1 MSIDVCE
8 KNRVFHL
15 KTPETSYI
23 MAVAKGKYLCHVYW
37 GDRLKRNPDMDNALL
52 LRNLGF
58 SANTELEDRSYS
70 LDYVCQEYPTG
81 CNTDFRIPAVSM
93 EFCDGSRVLELTY
106 DSYELIKGK
115 PKLKG
120 LPATYVEED
129 SEADTLNIILKDKV
143 KNIKVI
149 LQYTVYN
156 EIDAITRNVK
166 VVNEG
171 NESVRLDRIM
181 SVNVDFEDSDY
192 DMIELSGAWGRER
205 HIERTPLRNGIQ
217 SLESRRGAS
226 SHQLNPFFALAGK
239 NADENQGKVYGFN
252 FVYSGNFTAGVEVD
266 QIFKARAFMGINDY
280 DFSWLLEA
288 GEEFQAPEAVMVYS
302 GKGLGE
308 MSRNYHKLYR
318 TRLVRG
324 KYRDEVRPIL
334 ANNWEATYFDFNEE
348 KIVGLAKEAAALG
361 IELLVLDDGWFG
373 KRNGDNCSLGDWYVN
388 KEKLPSGIKGLAE
401 KVNAEG
407 VKFGLWFEPEMV
419 SPDSD
424 LYRAHPDWC
433 IHVKGRTRT
442 ECRAQLTLDL
452 SREEVCD
459 YIINAISTVL
469 DEANIAYVKWDMNR
483 HMTNLGSAGLP
494 GERQKEMPHRYML
507 GLYRVMDTIVS
518 SHPDVLFESCSG
530 GGGRFDAGILY
541 YMPQTWT
548 SDDTDAIERLYI
560 QYGTSLVYPVS
571 AMGSHVSA
579 VPNHQSGRVTD
590 LKIRGDVA
598 MSGNFGYELDLMK
611 FTDEEKE
618 IVKKQVESYKELRTF
633 VPSADMYRLKSP
645 FEGNETAWQFISE
658 DKKDIF
664 AAYFRINS
672 KVNPPVTRLKLTA
685 LEPDA
690 DYELLGEGKV
700 YGGDE
705 LMNVGIVIDMWGDYQ
720 SRTFRFRKKD
730 FTGDII
736 R

>member
-1 MSIDVCE
+1 MSIHVNE
-8 KNRVFHL
+8 ENLVFHL
-15 KTPETSYI
+15 RTPKTSYI

-37 GDRLKRNPDMDNALL
+37 GDRLNKEPDLNNGLI
-52 LRNLGF
+52 LRNICF
-58 SANTELEDRSYS
+58 SANTENEDKSYS
-70 LDYVCQEYPTG
+70 LDYACQEYPTG
-81 CNTDFRIPAVSM
+81 CNTDFRIPAISM
-93 EFCDGSRVLELTY
+93 EFNDGSRVLELKY
-106 DSYELIKGK
+106 DGYELIKGK
-115 PKLKG
+115 QKLTG
-120 LPATYVEED
+120 LPATYVEEE
-129 SEADTLNIILKDKV
+129 SEADTINIILRDTV
-143 KNIKVI
+143 KSIKVI
-149 LQYTVYN
+149 LQYTAYN
-156 EIDAITRNVK
+156 SLDVITRNVK
-166 VVNEG
+166 VVNESG
-171 NESVRLDRIM
+171 EPVRIDRIM
-181 SVNVDFEDSDY
+181 SMNVDFEDSGY

-205 HIERTPLRNGIQ
+205 HIERTPLRSGIQ
-217 SLESRRGAS
+217 AIESRRGAS
-226 SHQLNPFFALAGK
+226 SHQLNPFFALVDK
-239 NADENQGKVYGFN
+239 NADESTGRVYGFN
-252 FVYSGNFTAGVEVD
+252 FVYSGNFTAGAEVD
-266 QIFKARAFMGINDY
+266 QLFKTRVFMGINDY

-288 GEEFQAPEAVMVYS
+288 GEEFQAPETVMVYS
-302 GKGLGE
+302 GAGLGE
-308 MSRNYHKLYR
+308 MSRTYHKLYR

-373 KRNGDNCSLGDWYVN
+373 RRNGDNCSLGDWYVN

-424 LYRAHPDWC
+424 LYREHPDWC
-433 IHVKGRTRT
+433 IHVNGRTRT
-442 ECRAQLTLDL
+442 ECRSQLTLDL
-452 SREEVCD
+452 SRKEVCD
-459 YIINAISTVL
+459 YIINAVSGVL
-469 DEANIAYVKWDMNR
+469 DEADIAYVKWDMNR
-483 HMTNLGSAGLP
+483 HMTNLGSDGLP
-494 GERQKEMPHRYML
+494 PERQKEMPHRYML
-507 GLYRVMDTIVS
+507 GLYRVMEAIVS

-541 YMPQTWT
+541 YMPQTLT

-571 AMGSHVSA
+571 AMGAHVSA

-611 FTDEEKE
+611 FSEEEKD
-618 IVKKQVESYKELRTF
+618 IVRKQVETYKELRSF

-645 FEGNETAWQFISE
+645 FEGNDTAWQFISE
-658 DKKDIF
+658 DKNNVF

-672 KVNPPVTRLKLTA
+672 KVNPGITRLRLTA

-690 DYELLGEGKV
+690 LYELEGEDKA

-705 LMNVGIVIDMWGDYQ
+705 LMNIGIIIDMWGDFQ
-720 SRTFRFRKKD
+720 CRTFRLKRVNK
-730 FTGDII
+730 
-736 R
+736 

>member
-1 MSIDVCE
+1 MSIQVNE
-8 KNRVFHL
+8 KNLVFHL
-15 KTPETSYI
+15 RTPKTSYI

-37 GDRLKRNPDMDNALL
+37 GDRLNSDPDLENGLI
-52 LRNLGF
+52 LRNIGF

-70 LDYVCQEYPTG
+70 LDCVCQEYPTG
-81 CNTDFRIPAVSM
+81 CNTDFRIPAISM
-93 EFCDGSRVLELTY
+93 EFNDGSRVLELQY
-106 DSYELIKGK
+106 DGYELVKGK
-115 PKLKG
+115 QKLTG
-120 LPATYVEED
+120 LPATYVEEA

-143 KNIKVI
+143 KSIKVI
-149 LQYTVYN
+149 LQYTAYSSLDV
-156 EIDAITRNVK
+156 ITRNVK
-166 VVNEG
+166 VINES
-171 NESVRLDRIM
+171 NESVRIDRIM
-181 SVNVDFEDSDY
+181 SLNVDFEDSEY

-205 HIERTPLRNGIQ
+205 HIERTPLRSGIQ
-217 SLESRRGAS
+217 SIESRRGAS

-239 NADENQGKVYGFN
+239 NADESVGKVYGFN
-252 FVYSGNFTAGVEVD
+252 FVYSGNFTAGAEVD
-266 QIFKARAFMGINDY
+266 QTFKARAFMGINDY

-302 GKGLGE
+302 GTGLGE
-308 MSRNYHKLYR
+308 MSRTYHKLYR

-388 KEKLPSGIKGLAE
+388 KEKIPSGIKGLAE

-424 LYRAHPDWC
+424 LYREHPDWC

-442 ECRAQLTLDL
+442 ECRSQLILDL

-459 YIINAISTVL
+459 YIINAVSGVL

-494 GERQKEMPHRYML
+494 PERQKEMPHRYML
-507 GLYRVMDTIVS
+507 GLYRVMETIVS
-518 SHPDVLFESCSG
+518 GHPDVLFESCSG

-571 AMGSHVSA
+571 AMGAHVSA

-611 FTDEEKE
+611 FTEEEKD
-618 IVKKQVESYKELRTF
+618 IVRKQVESYKELRSF
-633 VPSADMYRLKSP
+633 IPSADMYRLKSP
-645 FEGNETAWQFISE
+645 FEGNDTAWQFISE
-658 DKKDIF
+658 DKNDIF

-672 KVNPPVTRLKLTA
+672 KVNTGITRLKFTA
-685 LEPDA
+685 LEPEA
-690 DYELLGEGKV
+690 SYEMEGEDRV

-705 LMNVGIVIDMWGDYQ
+705 LMNIGIIIDMWGDFQ
-720 SRTFRFRKKD
+720 SRTFRLKKV
-730 FTGDII
+730 

>member
-1 MSIDVCE
+1 
-8 KNRVFHL
+8 
-15 KTPETSYI
+15 

-37 GDRLKRNPDMDNALL
+37 GDRLNKEPDLNNGLI
-52 LRNLGF
+52 LRNICF
-58 SANTELEDRSYS
+58 SANTENEDKSYS
-70 LDYVCQEYPTG
+70 LDYACQEYPTG
-81 CNTDFRIPAVSM
+81 CNTDFRIPAISM
-93 EFCDGSRVLELTY
+93 EFNDGSRVLELKY
-106 DSYELIKGK
+106 DGYELIKGK
-115 PKLKG
+115 QELTG
-120 LPATYVEED
+120 LPATYVEEE
-129 SEADTLNIILKDKV
+129 SEADTINIILRDTV
-143 KNIKVI
+143 KSIKVI
-149 LQYTVYN
+149 LQYTAYN
-156 EIDAITRNVK
+156 SLDVITRNVK
-166 VVNEG
+166 VVNESG
-171 NESVRLDRIM
+171 EPVRIDRIM
-181 SVNVDFEDSDY
+181 SMNVDFEDSGY

-205 HIERTPLRNGIQ
+205 HIERTPLRSGIQ
-217 SLESRRGAS
+217 AIESRRGAS
-226 SHQLNPFFALAGK
+226 SHQLNPFFALADK
-239 NADENQGKVYGFN
+239 NADESTGRVYGFN
-252 FVYSGNFTAGVEVD
+252 FVYSGNFTAGAEVD
-266 QIFKARAFMGINDY
+266 QLFKTRVFMGINDY

-288 GEEFQAPEAVMVYS
+288 GEEFQAPETVMVYS
-302 GKGLGE
+302 GAGLGE
-308 MSRNYHKLYR
+308 MSRTYHKLYR

-373 KRNGDNCSLGDWYVN
+373 RRNGDNCSLGDWYVN

-424 LYRAHPDWC
+424 LYREHPDWC
-433 IHVKGRTRT
+433 IHVNGRTRT
-442 ECRAQLTLDL
+442 ECRSQLTLDL
-452 SREEVCD
+452 SRKEVCD
-459 YIINAISTVL
+459 YIINAVSGVL
-469 DEANIAYVKWDMNR
+469 DEADIAYVKWDMNR
-483 HMTNLGSAGLP
+483 HMTNLGSDGLP
-494 GERQKEMPHRYML
+494 PERQKEMPHRYML
-507 GLYRVMDTIVS
+507 GLYRVMEAIVS

-571 AMGSHVSA
+571 AMGAHVSA

-611 FTDEEKE
+611 FSEEEKD
-618 IVKKQVESYKELRTF
+618 IVRKQVETYKELRSF

-645 FEGNETAWQFISE
+645 FEGNDTAWQFISE
-658 DKKDIF
+658 DKNNVF

-672 KVNPPVTRLKLTA
+672 KVNPGITRLRLTA

-690 DYELLGEGKV
+690 LYELEGEDKA

-705 LMNVGIVIDMWGDYQ
+705 LMNIGIIIDMWGDFQ
-720 SRTFRFRKKD
+720 SRTFRLKRVNK
-730 FTGDII
+730 
-736 R
+736 

>member
-1 MSIDVCE
+1 MSIQVNEE
-8 KNRVFHL
+8 KLVFHL
-15 KTPETSYI
+15 RTPKTSYI
-23 MAVAKGKYLCHVYW
+23 MAVAKGKYLCHIYW
-37 GDRLKRNPDMDNALL
+37 GDRLNKEPDLNNGLI
-52 LRNLGF
+52 LRNICF
-58 SANTELEDRSYS
+58 SANTENEDKSYS
-70 LDYVCQEYPTG
+70 LDYACQEYPTG
-81 CNTDFRIPAVSM
+81 CNTDFRIPAISM
-93 EFCDGSRVLELTY
+93 EFNDGSRVLELKY
-106 DSYELIKGK
+106 DGYELIKGK
-115 PKLKG
+115 QKLTG
-120 LPATYVEED
+120 LPATYVEEE
-129 SEADTLNIILKDKV
+129 SEADTINIILRDTV
-143 KNIKVI
+143 KSIKVI
-149 LQYTVYN
+149 LQYTAYN
-156 EIDAITRNVK
+156 SLDVITRNVK
-166 VVNEG
+166 VVNESG
-171 NESVRLDRIM
+171 EPVRIDRIM
-181 SVNVDFEDSDY
+181 SMNVDFEDSGY

-205 HIERTPLRNGIQ
+205 HIERTPLRSGIQ
-217 SLESRRGAS
+217 AIESRRGAS
-226 SHQLNPFFALAGK
+226 SHQLNPFFALADK
-239 NADENQGKVYGFN
+239 NADESTGRVYGFN
-252 FVYSGNFTAGVEVD
+252 FVYSGNFTAGAEVD
-266 QIFKARAFMGINDY
+266 QLFKTRVFMGINDY

-288 GEEFQAPEAVMVYS
+288 GEEFQAPETVMVYS
-302 GKGLGE
+302 GAGLGE
-308 MSRNYHKLYR
+308 MSRTYHKLYR

-373 KRNGDNCSLGDWYVN
+373 RRNGDNCSLGDWYVN

-424 LYRAHPDWC
+424 LYREHPDWC
-433 IHVKGRTRT
+433 IHVNGRTRT
-442 ECRAQLTLDL
+442 ECRSQLTLDL
-452 SREEVCD
+452 SRKEVCD
-459 YIINAISTVL
+459 YIINAVSGVL
-469 DEANIAYVKWDMNR
+469 DEADIAYVKWDMNR
-483 HMTNLGSAGLP
+483 HMTNLGSDGLP
-494 GERQKEMPHRYML
+494 PERQKEMPHRYML
-507 GLYRVMDTIVS
+507 GLYRVMEAIVS

-571 AMGSHVSA
+571 AMGAHVSA

-611 FTDEEKE
+611 FSEEEKD
-618 IVKKQVESYKELRTF
+618 IVRKQVETYKELRSF

-645 FEGNETAWQFISE
+645 FEGNDTAWQFISE
-658 DKKDIF
+658 DKNNVF

-672 KVNPPVTRLKLTA
+672 KVNPGITRLRLTA

-690 DYELLGEGKV
+690 LYELEGEDKA

-705 LMNVGIVIDMWGDYQ
+705 LMNIGIIIDMWGDFQ
-720 SRTFRFRKKD
+720 SRTFRLKRVNK
-730 FTGDII
+730 
-736 R
+736 

>member
-1 MSIDVCE
+1 MSIQVNEE
-8 KNRVFHL
+8 KLVFHL
-15 KTPETSYI
+15 RTPKTSYI

-37 GDRLKRNPDMDNALL
+37 GDRLKKEPDLNNGLI
-52 LRNLGF
+52 LRNICF
-58 SANTELEDRSYS
+58 SANTENEDKSYS
-70 LDYVCQEYPTG
+70 LDYACQEYPTG
-81 CNTDFRIPAVSM
+81 CNTDFRIPAISM
-93 EFCDGSRVLELTY
+93 EFNDGSRVLELKY
-106 DSYELIKGK
+106 DGYELIKGK
-115 PKLKG
+115 QKLMG
-120 LPATYVEED
+120 LPATYVEEE
-129 SEADTLNIILKDKV
+129 SEADTINIILRDTV
-143 KNIKVI
+143 KSIKVI
-149 LQYTVYN
+149 LQYTAYN
-156 EIDAITRNVK
+156 SLDVITRNVK
-166 VVNEG
+166 VVNESG
-171 NESVRLDRIM
+171 EPVRIDRIM
-181 SVNVDFEDSDY
+181 SMNVDFEDSGY

-205 HIERTPLRNGIQ
+205 HIERTPLRSGIQ
-217 SLESRRGAS
+217 AIESRRGAS
-226 SHQLNPFFALAGK
+226 SHQLNPFFALADK
-239 NADENQGKVYGFN
+239 NADESTGRVYGFN
-252 FVYSGNFTAGVEVD
+252 FVYSGNFTAGAEVD
-266 QIFKARAFMGINDY
+266 QLFKTRVFMGINDY

-288 GEEFQAPEAVMVYS
+288 GEEFQAPETVMVYS
-302 GKGLGE
+302 GAGLGE
-308 MSRNYHKLYR
+308 MSRTYHKLYR

-373 KRNGDNCSLGDWYVN
+373 RRNGDNCSLGDWYVN

-424 LYRAHPDWC
+424 LYREHPDWC
-433 IHVKGRTRT
+433 IHVNGRTRT
-442 ECRAQLTLDL
+442 ECRSQLTLDL
-452 SREEVCD
+452 SRKEVCD
-459 YIINAISTVL
+459 YIINAVSGVL
-469 DEANIAYVKWDMNR
+469 DEADIAYVKWDMNR
-483 HMTNLGSAGLP
+483 HMTNLGSDGLP
-494 GERQKEMPHRYML
+494 PERQKEMPHRYML
-507 GLYRVMDTIVS
+507 GLYRVMEAIVS

-571 AMGSHVSA
+571 AMGAHVSA

-611 FTDEEKE
+611 FSEEEKD
-618 IVKKQVESYKELRTF
+618 IVRKQVETYKELRSF

-645 FEGNETAWQFISE
+645 FEGNDTAWQFISE
-658 DKKDIF
+658 DKNNVF

-672 KVNPPVTRLKLTA
+672 KVNPGITRLRLTA

-690 DYELLGEGKV
+690 LYELEGEDKA

-705 LMNVGIVIDMWGDYQ
+705 LMNIGIIIDMWGDFQ
-720 SRTFRFRKKD
+720 SRTFRLKRVNK
-730 FTGDII
+730 
-736 R
+736 

>member
-1 MSIDVCE
+1 MSIQVNE
-8 KNRVFHL
+8 ENLVFHL
-15 KTPETSYI
+15 RTPKTSYI

-37 GDRLKRNPDMDNALL
+37 GDRLNKEPDLNNGLI
-52 LRNLGF
+52 LRNICF
-58 SANTELEDRSYS
+58 SANMENEDKSYS
-70 LDYVCQEYPTG
+70 LDYACQEYPTG
-81 CNTDFRIPAVSM
+81 CNTDFRIPAISM
-93 EFCDGSRVLELTY
+93 EFNDGSRVLELKY
-106 DSYELIKGK
+106 DGYELIKGK
-115 PKLKG
+115 QKLTG
-120 LPATYVEED
+120 LPATYVEEE
-129 SEADTLNIILKDKV
+129 SEADTINIILRDTV
-143 KNIKVI
+143 KSIKVI
-149 LQYTVYN
+149 LQYTAYN
-156 EIDAITRNVK
+156 SLDVITRNVK
-166 VVNEG
+166 VVNESG
-171 NESVRLDRIM
+171 EPVRIDRIM
-181 SVNVDFEDSDY
+181 SMNVDFEDSGY

-205 HIERTPLRNGIQ
+205 HIERTPLRSGIQ
-217 SLESRRGAS
+217 AIESRRGAS
-226 SHQLNPFFALAGK
+226 SHQLNPFFALADK
-239 NADENQGKVYGFN
+239 NADESTGRVYGFN
-252 FVYSGNFTAGVEVD
+252 FVYSGNFTAGAEVD
-266 QIFKARAFMGINDY
+266 QLFKTRVFMGINDY

-288 GEEFQAPEAVMVYS
+288 GEEFQAPETVMVYS
-302 GKGLGE
+302 GAGLGE
-308 MSRNYHKLYR
+308 MSRTYHKLYR

-373 KRNGDNCSLGDWYVN
+373 RRNGDNCSLGDWYVN

-424 LYRAHPDWC
+424 LYREHPDWC
-433 IHVKGRTRT
+433 IHVNGRTRT
-442 ECRAQLTLDL
+442 ECRSQLTLDL
-452 SREEVCD
+452 SRKEVCD
-459 YIINAISTVL
+459 YIINAVSGVL
-469 DEANIAYVKWDMNR
+469 DEADIAYVKWDMNR
-483 HMTNLGSAGLP
+483 HMTNLGSDGLP
-494 GERQKEMPHRYML
+494 PERQKEMPHRYML
-507 GLYRVMDTIVS
+507 GLYRVMEAIVS

-571 AMGSHVSA
+571 AMGAHVSA

-611 FTDEEKE
+611 FSEEEKD
-618 IVKKQVESYKELRTF
+618 IVRKQVETYKELRSF

-645 FEGNETAWQFISE
+645 FEGNDTAWQFISE
-658 DKKDIF
+658 DKNNVF

-672 KVNPPVTRLKLTA
+672 KVNPGITRLRLTA

-690 DYELLGEGKV
+690 LYELEGEDKA

-705 LMNVGIVIDMWGDYQ
+705 LMNIGIIIDMWGDFQ
-720 SRTFRFRKKD
+720 SRTFRLKRVNK
-730 FTGDII
+730 
-736 R
+736 

>member
-1 MSIDVCE
+1 MSIQVNE
-8 KNRVFHL
+8 ENLVFHL
-15 KTPETSYI
+15 RTPKTSYI

-37 GDRLKRNPDMDNALL
+37 GDRLNKEPDLNNGLI
-52 LRNLGF
+52 LRNICF
-58 SANTELEDRSYS
+58 SANTENEDKSYS
-70 LDYVCQEYPTG
+70 LDYACQEYPTG
-81 CNTDFRIPAVSM
+81 CNTDFRIPAISM
-93 EFCDGSRVLELTY
+93 EFNDGSRVLELKY
-106 DSYELIKGK
+106 EGYELIKGK
-115 PKLKG
+115 QKLTG
-120 LPATYVEED
+120 LPATYVEEE
-129 SEADTLNIILKDKV
+129 SEADTINIILRDTV
-143 KNIKVI
+143 KSIKVI
-149 LQYTVYN
+149 LQYTAYN
-156 EIDAITRNVK
+156 SLDVITRNVK
-166 VVNEG
+166 VVNESG
-171 NESVRLDRIM
+171 ESVRIDRIM
-181 SVNVDFEDSDY
+181 SMNVDFEDSGY

-205 HIERTPLRNGIQ
+205 HIERTPLRSGIQ
-217 SLESRRGAS
+217 AIESRRGAS
-226 SHQLNPFFALAGK
+226 SHQLNPFFALADK
-239 NADENQGKVYGFN
+239 NADESTGRVYGFN
-252 FVYSGNFTAGVEVD
+252 FVYSGNFTAGAEVD
-266 QIFKARAFMGINDY
+266 QLFKTRVFMGINDY

-288 GEEFQAPEAVMVYS
+288 GEEFQAPETVMVYS
-302 GKGLGE
+302 GAGLGE
-308 MSRNYHKLYR
+308 MSRTYHKLYR

-373 KRNGDNCSLGDWYVN
+373 RRNGDNCSLGDWYVN

-424 LYRAHPDWC
+424 LYREHPDWC
-433 IHVKGRTRT
+433 IHVNGRTRT
-442 ECRAQLTLDL
+442 ECRSQLTLDL
-452 SREEVCD
+452 SRKEVCD
-459 YIINAISTVL
+459 YIINAVSGVL
-469 DEANIAYVKWDMNR
+469 DEADIAYVKWDMNR
-483 HMTNLGSAGLP
+483 HMTNLGSDGLP
-494 GERQKEMPHRYML
+494 PERQKEMPHRYML
-507 GLYRVMDTIVS
+507 GLYRVMEAIVS

-571 AMGSHVSA
+571 AMGAHVSA

-611 FTDEEKE
+611 FSEEEKD
-618 IVKKQVESYKELRTF
+618 IVRKQVETYKELRSF

-645 FEGNETAWQFISE
+645 FEGNDTAWQFISE
-658 DKKDIF
+658 DKNNVF

-672 KVNPPVTRLKLTA
+672 KVNPGITRLRLTA

-690 DYELLGEGKV
+690 LYELEGEDKA

-705 LMNVGIVIDMWGDYQ
+705 LMNIGIIIDMWGDFQ
-720 SRTFRFRKKD
+720 SRTFRLKRVNK
-730 FTGDII
+730 
-736 R
+736 

>member
-1 MSIDVCE
+1 
-8 KNRVFHL
+8 
-15 KTPETSYI
+15 

-37 GDRLKRNPDMDNALL
+37 GDRLNKEPDLNNGLI
-52 LRNLGF
+52 LRNICF
-58 SANTELEDRSYS
+58 SANTENEDKSYS
-70 LDYVCQEYPTG
+70 LDYACQEYPTG
-81 CNTDFRIPAVSM
+81 CNTDFRIPAISM
-93 EFCDGSRVLELTY
+93 EFNDGSRVLELKY
-106 DSYELIKGK
+106 DGYELIKGK
-115 PKLKG
+115 QKLTG
-120 LPATYVEED
+120 LPATYVEEE
-129 SEADTLNIILKDKV
+129 SEADTINIILRDTV
-143 KNIKVI
+143 KSIKVI
-149 LQYTVYN
+149 LQYTAYN
-156 EIDAITRNVK
+156 SLDVITRNVK
-166 VVNEG
+166 VVNESG
-171 NESVRLDRIM
+171 EPVRIDRIM
-181 SVNVDFEDSDY
+181 SMNVDFEDSGY

-205 HIERTPLRNGIQ
+205 HIERTPLRSGIQ
-217 SLESRRGAS
+217 AIESRRGAS
-226 SHQLNPFFALAGK
+226 SHQLNPFFALVDK
-239 NADENQGKVYGFN
+239 NADESTGRVYGFN
-252 FVYSGNFTAGVEVD
+252 FVYSGNFTAGAEVD
-266 QIFKARAFMGINDY
+266 QLFKTRVFMGINDY

-288 GEEFQAPEAVMVYS
+288 GEEFQAPETVMVYS
-302 GKGLGE
+302 GAGLGE
-308 MSRNYHKLYR
+308 MSRTYHKLYR

-373 KRNGDNCSLGDWYVN
+373 RRNGDNCSLGDWYVN

-424 LYRAHPDWC
+424 LYREHPDWC
-433 IHVKGRTRT
+433 IHVNGRTRT
-442 ECRAQLTLDL
+442 ECRSQLTLDL
-452 SREEVCD
+452 SRKEVCD
-459 YIINAISTVL
+459 YIINAVSGVL
-469 DEANIAYVKWDMNR
+469 DEADIAYVKWDMNR
-483 HMTNLGSAGLP
+483 HMTNLGSDGLP
-494 GERQKEMPHRYML
+494 PERQKEMPHRYML
-507 GLYRVMDTIVS
+507 GLYRVMEAIVS

-571 AMGSHVSA
+571 AMGAHVSA

-611 FTDEEKE
+611 FSEEEKD
-618 IVKKQVESYKELRTF
+618 IVRKQVETYKELRSF

-645 FEGNETAWQFISE
+645 FEGNDTAWQFISE
-658 DKKDIF
+658 DKNNVF

-672 KVNPPVTRLKLTA
+672 KVNPGITRLRLTA

-690 DYELLGEGKV
+690 FYELEGEDKA

-705 LMNVGIVIDMWGDYQ
+705 LMNIGIIIDMWGDFQ
-720 SRTFRFRKKD
+720 CRTFRLKRVNK
-730 FTGDII
+730 
-736 R
+736 

>member
-1 MSIDVCE
+1 MSIHVNE
-8 KNRVFHL
+8 ENLVFHL
-15 KTPETSYI
+15 RTPKTSYI

-37 GDRLKRNPDMDNALL
+37 GDRLNKEPDLNNGLI
-52 LRNLGF
+52 LRNICF
-58 SANTELEDRSYS
+58 SANTENEDKSYS
-70 LDYVCQEYPTG
+70 LDYACQEYPTG
-81 CNTDFRIPAVSM
+81 CNTDFRIPAISM
-93 EFCDGSRVLELTY
+93 EFNDGSRVLELKY
-106 DSYELIKGK
+106 DGYELIKGK
-115 PKLKG
+115 QKLTG
-120 LPATYVEED
+120 LPATYVEEE
-129 SEADTLNIILKDKV
+129 SEADTINIILRDTV
-143 KNIKVI
+143 KSIKVI
-149 LQYTVYN
+149 LQYTAYN
-156 EIDAITRNVK
+156 SLDVITRNVK
-166 VVNEG
+166 VVNESG
-171 NESVRLDRIM
+171 EPVRIDRIM
-181 SVNVDFEDSDY
+181 SMNVDFEDSGY

-205 HIERTPLRNGIQ
+205 HIERTPLRSGIQ
-217 SLESRRGAS
+217 AIESRRGAS
-226 SHQLNPFFALAGK
+226 SHQLNPFFALADK
-239 NADENQGKVYGFN
+239 NADESTGRVYGFN
-252 FVYSGNFTAGVEVD
+252 FVYSGNFTAGAEVD
-266 QIFKARAFMGINDY
+266 QLFKTRVFMGINDY

-288 GEEFQAPEAVMVYS
+288 GEEFQAPETVMVYS
-302 GKGLGE
+302 GAGLGE
-308 MSRNYHKLYR
+308 MSRTYHKLYR

-373 KRNGDNCSLGDWYVN
+373 RRNGDNCSLGDWYVN

-424 LYRAHPDWC
+424 LYREHPDWC
-433 IHVKGRTRT
+433 IHVNGRTRT
-442 ECRAQLTLDL
+442 ECRSQLTLDL
-452 SREEVCD
+452 SRKEVCD
-459 YIINAISTVL
+459 YIINAVSGVL
-469 DEANIAYVKWDMNR
+469 DEADIAYVKWDMNR
-483 HMTNLGSAGLP
+483 HMTNLGSDGLP
-494 GERQKEMPHRYML
+494 PERQKEMPHRYML
-507 GLYRVMDTIVS
+507 GLYRVMEAIVS

-571 AMGSHVSA
+571 AMGAHVSA

-611 FTDEEKE
+611 FSEEEKD
-618 IVKKQVESYKELRTF
+618 IVRKQVETYKELRSF

-645 FEGNETAWQFISE
+645 FEGNDTAWQFISE
-658 DKKDIF
+658 DKNNVF

-672 KVNPPVTRLKLTA
+672 KVNPGITRLRLTA

-690 DYELLGEGKV
+690 LYELEGEDKA

-705 LMNVGIVIDMWGDYQ
+705 LMNIGIIIDMWGDFQ
-720 SRTFRFRKKD
+720 SRTFRLKRVNK
-730 FTGDII
+730 
-736 R
+736 

>member
-1 MSIDVCE
+1 MSIQVNE
-8 KNRVFHL
+8 ENLVFHL
-15 KTPETSYI
+15 RTSKTSYI

-37 GDRLKRNPDMDNALL
+37 GDRLNKEPDLNNGLI
-52 LRNLGF
+52 LRNICF
-58 SANTELEDRSYS
+58 SANTENEDKSYS
-70 LDYVCQEYPTG
+70 LDYACQEYPTG
-81 CNTDFRIPAVSM
+81 CNTDFRIPAISM
-93 EFCDGSRVLELTY
+93 EFNDGSRVLELKY
-106 DSYELIKGK
+106 DGYELIKGK
-115 PKLKG
+115 QKLTG
-120 LPATYVEED
+120 LPATYVEEE
-129 SEADTLNIILKDKV
+129 SEADTINIILRDTV
-143 KNIKVI
+143 KSIKVI
-149 LQYTVYN
+149 LQYTAYN
-156 EIDAITRNVK
+156 SLDVITRNVK
-166 VVNEG
+166 VVNESG
-171 NESVRLDRIM
+171 EPVRIDRIM
-181 SVNVDFEDSDY
+181 SMNVDFEDSGY

-205 HIERTPLRNGIQ
+205 HIERTPLRSGIQ
-217 SLESRRGAS
+217 AIESRRGAS
-226 SHQLNPFFALAGK
+226 SHQLNPFFALVDK
-239 NADENQGKVYGFN
+239 NADESTGRVYGFN
-252 FVYSGNFTAGVEVD
+252 FVYSGNFTAGAEVD
-266 QIFKARAFMGINDY
+266 QLFKTRVFMGINDY

-288 GEEFQAPEAVMVYS
+288 GEEFQAPETVMVYS
-302 GKGLGE
+302 GAGLGE
-308 MSRNYHKLYR
+308 MSRTYHKLYR

-373 KRNGDNCSLGDWYVN
+373 RRNGDNCSLGDWYVN

-424 LYRAHPDWC
+424 LYREHPDWC
-433 IHVKGRTRT
+433 IHVNGRTRT
-442 ECRAQLTLDL
+442 ECRSQLTLDL
-452 SREEVCD
+452 SRKEVCD
-459 YIINAISTVL
+459 YIINAVSGVL
-469 DEANIAYVKWDMNR
+469 DEADIAYVKWDMNR
-483 HMTNLGSAGLP
+483 HMTNLGSDGLP
-494 GERQKEMPHRYML
+494 PERQKEMPHRYML
-507 GLYRVMDTIVS
+507 GLYRVMEAIVS

-571 AMGSHVSA
+571 AMGAHVSA

-611 FTDEEKE
+611 FSEEEKD
-618 IVKKQVESYKELRTF
+618 IVRKQVETYKELRSF

-645 FEGNETAWQFISE
+645 FEGNDTAWQFISE
-658 DKKDIF
+658 DKNNVF

-672 KVNPPVTRLKLTA
+672 KVNPGITRLRLTA

-690 DYELLGEGKV
+690 LYELEGEDKA

-705 LMNVGIVIDMWGDYQ
+705 LMNIGIIIDMWGDFQ
-720 SRTFRFRKKD
+720 CRTFRLKRVNK
-730 FTGDII
+730 
-736 R
+736 

>member
-1 MSIDVCE
+1 MSIQVNE
-8 KNRVFHL
+8 ENLVFHL
-15 KTPETSYI
+15 RTSKTSYI

-37 GDRLKRNPDMDNALL
+37 GDRLNKEPDLNNGLI
-52 LRNLGF
+52 LRNICF
-58 SANTELEDRSYS
+58 SANTENEDKSYS
-70 LDYVCQEYPTG
+70 LDYACQEYPTG
-81 CNTDFRIPAVSM
+81 CNTDFRIPAISM
-93 EFCDGSRVLELTY
+93 EFNDGSRVLELKY
-106 DSYELIKGK
+106 DGYELIKGK
-115 PKLKG
+115 QKLTG
-120 LPATYVEED
+120 LPATYVEEE
-129 SEADTLNIILKDKV
+129 SEADTINIILRDTV
-143 KNIKVI
+143 KSIKVI
-149 LQYTVYN
+149 LQYTAYN
-156 EIDAITRNVK
+156 SLDVITRNVK
-166 VVNEG
+166 VVNESG
-171 NESVRLDRIM
+171 EPVRIDRIM
-181 SVNVDFEDSDY
+181 SMNVDFEDSGY

-205 HIERTPLRNGIQ
+205 HIERTPLRSGIQ
-217 SLESRRGAS
+217 AIESRRGAS
-226 SHQLNPFFALAGK
+226 SHQLNPFFALADK
-239 NADENQGKVYGFN
+239 NADESTGRVYGFN
-252 FVYSGNFTAGVEVD
+252 FVYSGNFTAGAEVD
-266 QIFKARAFMGINDY
+266 QLFKTRVFMGINDY

-288 GEEFQAPEAVMVYS
+288 GEKFQAPETVMVYS
-302 GKGLGE
+302 GAGLGE
-308 MSRNYHKLYR
+308 MSRTYHKLYR

-373 KRNGDNCSLGDWYVN
+373 RRNGDNCSLGDWYVN

-424 LYRAHPDWC
+424 LYREHPDWC
-433 IHVKGRTRT
+433 IHVNGRTRT
-442 ECRAQLTLDL
+442 ECRSQLTLDL
-452 SREEVCD
+452 SRKEVCD
-459 YIINAISTVL
+459 YIINAVSGVL
-469 DEANIAYVKWDMNR
+469 DEADIAYVKWDMNR
-483 HMTNLGSAGLP
+483 HMTNLGSDGLP
-494 GERQKEMPHRYML
+494 PERQKEMPHRYML
-507 GLYRVMDTIVS
+507 GLYRVMEAIVS

-571 AMGSHVSA
+571 AMGAHVSA

-611 FTDEEKE
+611 FSEEEKD
-618 IVKKQVESYKELRTF
+618 IVRKQVETYKELRSF

-645 FEGNETAWQFISE
+645 FEGNDTAWQFISE
-658 DKKDIF
+658 DKNNVF

-672 KVNPPVTRLKLTA
+672 KVNPGITRLRLTA

-690 DYELLGEGKV
+690 LYELEGEDKA

-705 LMNVGIVIDMWGDYQ
+705 LINIGIIIDMWGDFQ
-720 SRTFRFRKKD
+720 SRTFRLKRVNK
-730 FTGDII
+730 
-736 R
+736 

>member
-1 MSIDVCE
+1 MSIHVNE
-8 KNRVFHL
+8 ENLVFHL
-15 KTPETSYI
+15 RTPKTSYI

-37 GDRLKRNPDMDNALL
+37 GDRLNKEPDLNNGLI
-52 LRNLGF
+52 LRNICF
-58 SANTELEDRSYS
+58 SANTENEDKSYS
-70 LDYVCQEYPTG
+70 LDYACQEYPTG
-81 CNTDFRIPAVSM
+81 CNTDFRIPAISM
-93 EFCDGSRVLELTY
+93 EFNDGSRVLELKY
-106 DSYELIKGK
+106 DGYELIKGK
-115 PKLKG
+115 QKLTG
-120 LPATYVEED
+120 LPATYVEEE
-129 SEADTLNIILKDKV
+129 SEADTINIILRDTV
-143 KNIKVI
+143 KSIKVI
-149 LQYTVYN
+149 LQYTAYN
-156 EIDAITRNVK
+156 SLDVITRNVK
-166 VVNEG
+166 VVNESG
-171 NESVRLDRIM
+171 EPVRIDRIM
-181 SVNVDFEDSDY
+181 SMNVDFEDSGY

-205 HIERTPLRNGIQ
+205 HIERTPLRSGIQ
-217 SLESRRGAS
+217 AIESRRGAS
-226 SHQLNPFFALAGK
+226 SHQLNPFFALADK
-239 NADENQGKVYGFN
+239 NADESTGRVYGFN
-252 FVYSGNFTAGVEVD
+252 FVYSGNFTAGAEVD
-266 QIFKARAFMGINDY
+266 QLFKTRVFMGINDY

-288 GEEFQAPEAVMVYS
+288 GEEFQAPETVMVYS
-302 GKGLGE
+302 GAGLGA
-308 MSRNYHKLYR
+308 MSRTYHKLYR

-373 KRNGDNCSLGDWYVN
+373 RRNGDNCSLGDWYVN

-424 LYRAHPDWC
+424 LYREHPDWC
-433 IHVKGRTRT
+433 IHVNGRTRT
-442 ECRAQLTLDL
+442 ECRSQLTLDL
-452 SREEVCD
+452 SRKEVCD
-459 YIINAISTVL
+459 YIINAVSGVL
-469 DEANIAYVKWDMNR
+469 DEADIAYVKWDMNR
-483 HMTNLGSAGLP
+483 HMTNLGSDGLP
-494 GERQKEMPHRYML
+494 PERQKEMPHRYML
-507 GLYRVMDTIVS
+507 GLYRVMEAIVS

-571 AMGSHVSA
+571 AMGAHVSA

-611 FTDEEKE
+611 FSEEEKD
-618 IVKKQVESYKELRTF
+618 IVRKQVETYKELRSF

-645 FEGNETAWQFISE
+645 FEENDTAWQFISE
-658 DKKDIF
+658 DKNNVF

-672 KVNPPVTRLKLTA
+672 KVNPGITRLRLTA

-690 DYELLGEGKV
+690 LYELEGEDKA

-705 LMNVGIVIDMWGDYQ
+705 LMNIGIIIDMWGDFQ
-720 SRTFRFRKKD
+720 SRTFRLKRVNK
-730 FTGDII
+730 
-736 R
+736 

>member
-1 MSIDVCE
+1 MSIQVNEE
-8 KNRVFHL
+8 KLVFHL
-15 KTPETSYI
+15 RTPKTSYI

-37 GDRLKRNPDMDNALL
+37 GDRLNKEPDLNNGLI
-52 LRNLGF
+52 LRNICF
-58 SANTELEDRSYS
+58 SANTENEDKSYS
-70 LDYVCQEYPTG
+70 LDYACQEYPTG
-81 CNTDFRIPAVSM
+81 CNTDFRIPAISM
-93 EFCDGSRVLELTY
+93 EFNDGSRVLELKY
-106 DSYELIKGK
+106 EGYELIKGK
-115 PKLKG
+115 QKLTG
-120 LPATYVEED
+120 LPATYVEEE
-129 SEADTLNIILKDKV
+129 SEADTINIILRDTV
-143 KNIKVI
+143 KSIKVI
-149 LQYTVYN
+149 LQYTAYN
-156 EIDAITRNVK
+156 SLDVITRNVK
-166 VVNEG
+166 VVNESG
-171 NESVRLDRIM
+171 EPVRIDRIM
-181 SVNVDFEDSDY
+181 SMNVDFEDSGY

-205 HIERTPLRNGIQ
+205 HIERTPLRSGIQ
-217 SLESRRGAS
+217 AIESRRGAS
-226 SHQLNPFFALAGK
+226 SHQLNPFFALADK
-239 NADENQGKVYGFN
+239 NADESTGRVYGFN
-252 FVYSGNFTAGVEVD
+252 FVYSGNFTAGAEVD
-266 QIFKARAFMGINDY
+266 QLFKTRVFMGINDY

-288 GEEFQAPEAVMVYS
+288 GEEFQAPETVMVYS
-302 GKGLGE
+302 GAGLGE
-308 MSRNYHKLYR
+308 MSRTYHKLYR

-373 KRNGDNCSLGDWYVN
+373 RRNGDNCSLGDWHVN

-424 LYRAHPDWC
+424 LYREHPDWC
-433 IHVKGRTRT
+433 IHVNGRTRT
-442 ECRAQLTLDL
+442 ECRSQLTLDL
-452 SREEVCD
+452 SRKEVCD
-459 YIINAISTVL
+459 YIINAVSGVL
-469 DEANIAYVKWDMNR
+469 DEADIAYVKWDMNR
-483 HMTNLGSAGLP
+483 HMTNLGSDGLP
-494 GERQKEMPHRYML
+494 PERQKEMPHRYML
-507 GLYRVMDTIVS
+507 GLYRVMEAIVS

-571 AMGSHVSA
+571 AMGAHVSA

-611 FTDEEKE
+611 FSEEEKD
-618 IVKKQVESYKELRTF
+618 IVRKQVETYKELRSF

-645 FEGNETAWQFISE
+645 FEGNDTAWQFISE
-658 DKKDIF
+658 DKNNVF

-672 KVNPPVTRLKLTA
+672 KVNPGITRLRLTA

-690 DYELLGEGKV
+690 LYELEGEDKA

-705 LMNVGIVIDMWGDYQ
+705 LMNIGIIIDMWGDFQ
-720 SRTFRFRKKD
+720 SRTFRLKRVNK
-730 FTGDII
+730 
-736 R
+736 

>member
-1 MSIDVCE
+1 MSIQVNE
-8 KNRVFHL
+8 ENLVFHL
-15 KTPETSYI
+15 RTSKTSYI

-37 GDRLKRNPDMDNALL
+37 GDRLNKEPDLNNGLI
-52 LRNLGF
+52 LRNICF
-58 SANTELEDRSYS
+58 SANTENEDKSYS
-70 LDYVCQEYPTG
+70 LDYACQEYPTG
-81 CNTDFRIPAVSM
+81 CNTDFRIPAISM
-93 EFCDGSRVLELTY
+93 EFNDGSRVLELKY
-106 DSYELIKGK
+106 DGYELIKGK
-115 PKLKG
+115 QKLTG
-120 LPATYVEED
+120 LPATYVEEE
-129 SEADTLNIILKDKV
+129 SEADTINIILRDTV
-143 KNIKVI
+143 KSIKVI
-149 LQYTVYN
+149 LQYTAYN
-156 EIDAITRNVK
+156 SLDVITRNVK
-166 VVNEG
+166 VVNESG
-171 NESVRLDRIM
+171 EPVRIDRIM
-181 SVNVDFEDSDY
+181 SMNVDFEDSGY

-205 HIERTPLRNGIQ
+205 HIERTPLRSGIQ
-217 SLESRRGAS
+217 AIESRRGAS
-226 SHQLNPFFALAGK
+226 SHQLNPFFALADK
-239 NADENQGKVYGFN
+239 NADESTGRVYGFN
-252 FVYSGNFTAGVEVD
+252 FVYSGNFTAGAEVD
-266 QIFKARAFMGINDY
+266 QLFKTRVFMGINDY

-288 GEEFQAPEAVMVYS
+288 GEKFQAPETVMVYS
-302 GKGLGE
+302 GAGLGE
-308 MSRNYHKLYR
+308 MSRTYHKLYR

-373 KRNGDNCSLGDWYVN
+373 RRNGDNCSLGDWYVN

-424 LYRAHPDWC
+424 LYREHPDWC
-433 IHVKGRTRT
+433 IHVNGRTRT
-442 ECRAQLTLDL
+442 ECRSQLTLDL
-452 SREEVCD
+452 SRKEVCD
-459 YIINAISTVL
+459 YIINAVSGVL
-469 DEANIAYVKWDMNR
+469 DEADIAYVKWDMNR
-483 HMTNLGSAGLP
+483 HMTNLGSDGLP
-494 GERQKEMPHRYML
+494 PERQKEMPHRYML
-507 GLYRVMDTIVS
+507 GLYRVMEAIVS

-571 AMGSHVSA
+571 AMGAHVSA

-611 FTDEEKE
+611 FSEEEKD
-618 IVKKQVESYKELRTF
+618 IVRKQVETYKELRSF

-645 FEGNETAWQFISE
+645 FEGNDTAWQFISE
-658 DKKDIF
+658 DKNNVF

-672 KVNPPVTRLKLTA
+672 KVNPGITRLRLTA

-690 DYELLGEGKV
+690 LYELEGEDKA

-705 LMNVGIVIDMWGDYQ
+705 LMNIGIIIDMWGDFQ
-720 SRTFRFRKKD
+720 SRTFRLKRVNK
-730 FTGDII
+730 
-736 R
+736 

>member
-1 MSIDVCE
+1 MSIQVNEE
-8 KNRVFHL
+8 KLVFHL
-15 KTPETSYI
+15 RTPKTSYI

-37 GDRLKRNPDMDNALL
+37 GDRLKKEPDLNNGLI
-52 LRNLGF
+52 LRNICF
-58 SANTELEDRSYS
+58 SANTENEDKSYS
-70 LDYVCQEYPTG
+70 LDYACQEYPTG
-81 CNTDFRIPAVSM
+81 CNTDFRIPAISM
-93 EFCDGSRVLELTY
+93 EFNDGSRVLELKY
-106 DSYELIKGK
+106 DCYELIKGK
-115 PKLKG
+115 QKLTG
-120 LPATYVEED
+120 LPATYVEEE
-129 SEADTLNIILKDKV
+129 SEADTINIILRDTV
-143 KNIKVI
+143 KSIKVI
-149 LQYTVYN
+149 LQYTAYN
-156 EIDAITRNVK
+156 SLDVITRNVK
-166 VVNEG
+166 VVNESG
-171 NESVRLDRIM
+171 EPVRIDRIM
-181 SVNVDFEDSDY
+181 SMNVDFEDSGY

-205 HIERTPLRNGIQ
+205 HIERTPLRSGIQ
-217 SLESRRGAS
+217 AIESRRGAS
-226 SHQLNPFFALAGK
+226 SHQLNPFFALADK
-239 NADENQGKVYGFN
+239 NADESTGRVYGFN
-252 FVYSGNFTAGVEVD
+252 FVYSGNFTAGAEVD
-266 QIFKARAFMGINDY
+266 QLFKTRVFMGINDY

-288 GEEFQAPEAVMVYS
+288 GEEFQAPETVMVYS
-302 GKGLGE
+302 GAGLGE
-308 MSRNYHKLYR
+308 MSRTYHKLYR

-373 KRNGDNCSLGDWYVN
+373 RRNGDNCSLGDWYVN

-424 LYRAHPDWC
+424 LYREHPDWC
-433 IHVKGRTRT
+433 IHVNGRTRT
-442 ECRAQLTLDL
+442 ECRSQLTLDL
-452 SREEVCD
+452 SRKEVCD
-459 YIINAISTVL
+459 YIINAVSGVL
-469 DEANIAYVKWDMNR
+469 DEADIAYVKWDMNR
-483 HMTNLGSAGLP
+483 HMTNLGSDGLP
-494 GERQKEMPHRYML
+494 PERQKEMPHRYML
-507 GLYRVMDTIVS
+507 GLYRVMEAIVS

-571 AMGSHVSA
+571 AMGAHVSA

-611 FTDEEKE
+611 FSEEEKD
-618 IVKKQVESYKELRTF
+618 IVRKQVETYKELRSF

-645 FEGNETAWQFISE
+645 FEGNDTAWQFISE
-658 DKKDIF
+658 DKNNVF

-672 KVNPPVTRLKLTA
+672 KVNPGITRLRLTA

-690 DYELLGEGKV
+690 LYELEGEDKA

-705 LMNVGIVIDMWGDYQ
+705 LMNIGIIIDMWGDFQ
-720 SRTFRFRKKD
+720 SRTFRLKRVNK
-730 FTGDII
+730 
-736 R
+736 

>member
-1 MSIDVCE
+1 MSIQVNE
-8 KNRVFHL
+8 ENLVFHL
-15 KTPETSYI
+15 RTSKTSYI

-37 GDRLKRNPDMDNALL
+37 GDRLNKEPDLNNGLI
-52 LRNLGF
+52 LRNICF
-58 SANTELEDRSYS
+58 SANTENEDKSYS
-70 LDYVCQEYPTG
+70 LDYACQEYPTG
-81 CNTDFRIPAVSM
+81 CNTDFRIPAISM
-93 EFCDGSRVLELTY
+93 EFNDGSRVLELKY
-106 DSYELIKGK
+106 DGYELIKGK
-115 PKLKG
+115 QKLTG
-120 LPATYVEED
+120 LPATYVEEE
-129 SEADTLNIILKDKV
+129 SEADTINIILRDTV
-143 KNIKVI
+143 KSIKVI
-149 LQYTVYN
+149 LQYTAYN
-156 EIDAITRNVK
+156 SLDVITRNVK
-166 VVNEG
+166 VVNESG
-171 NESVRLDRIM
+171 EPVRIDRIM
-181 SVNVDFEDSDY
+181 SMNVDFEDSGY

-205 HIERTPLRNGIQ
+205 HIERTPLRSGIQ
-217 SLESRRGAS
+217 AIESRRGAS
-226 SHQLNPFFALAGK
+226 SHQLNPFFALVDK
-239 NADENQGKVYGFN
+239 NADESTGRVYGFN
-252 FVYSGNFTAGVEVD
+252 FVYSGNFTAGAEVD
-266 QIFKARAFMGINDY
+266 QLFKTRVFMGINDY

-288 GEEFQAPEAVMVYS
+288 GEEFQAPETVMVYS
-302 GKGLGE
+302 GAGLGE
-308 MSRNYHKLYR
+308 MSRTYHKLYR

-373 KRNGDNCSLGDWYVN
+373 RRNGDNCSLGDWYVN

-424 LYRAHPDWC
+424 LYREHPDWC
-433 IHVKGRTRT
+433 IHVNGRTRT
-442 ECRAQLTLDL
+442 ECRSQLTLDL
-452 SREEVCD
+452 SRKEVCD
-459 YIINAISTVL
+459 YIINAVSGVL
-469 DEANIAYVKWDMNR
+469 DEADIAYVKWDMNR
-483 HMTNLGSAGLP
+483 HMTNLGSDGLP
-494 GERQKEMPHRYML
+494 PERQKEMPHRYML
-507 GLYRVMDTIVS
+507 GLYRVMEAIVS

-571 AMGSHVSA
+571 AMGAHVSA

-598 MSGNFGYELDLMK
+598 MSGNCGYERDLMK
-611 FTDEEKE
+611 FSEEEKD
-618 IVKKQVESYKELRTF
+618 IVRKQVETYKELRSF

-645 FEGNETAWQFISE
+645 FEGNDTAWQFISE
-658 DKKDIF
+658 DKNNVF

-672 KVNPPVTRLKLTA
+672 KVNPGITRLRLTA

-690 DYELLGEGKV
+690 LYELEGEDKA

-705 LMNVGIVIDMWGDYQ
+705 LMNIGIIIDMWGDFQ
-720 SRTFRFRKKD
+720 CRTFRLKRVNK
-730 FTGDII
+730 
-736 R
+736 

>member
-1 MSIDVCE
+1 MSIHVNE
-8 KNRVFHL
+8 ENLVFHL
-15 KTPETSYI
+15 RTPKTSYI

-37 GDRLKRNPDMDNALL
+37 GDRLNKEPDLNNGLI
-52 LRNLGF
+52 LRNICF
-58 SANTELEDRSYS
+58 SANTENEDKSYS
-70 LDYVCQEYPTG
+70 LDYACQEYPTG
-81 CNTDFRIPAVSM
+81 CNTDFRIPAISM
-93 EFCDGSRVLELTY
+93 EFNDGSRVLELKY
-106 DSYELIKGK
+106 DGYELIKGK
-115 PKLKG
+115 QELTG
-120 LPATYVEED
+120 LPATYVEEE
-129 SEADTLNIILKDKV
+129 SEADTINIILRDTV
-143 KNIKVI
+143 KSIKVI
-149 LQYTVYN
+149 LQYTAYN
-156 EIDAITRNVK
+156 SLDVITRNVK
-166 VVNEG
+166 VVNESG
-171 NESVRLDRIM
+171 EPVRIDRIM
-181 SVNVDFEDSDY
+181 SMNVDFEDSGY

-205 HIERTPLRNGIQ
+205 HIERTPLRSGIQ
-217 SLESRRGAS
+217 AIESRRGAS
-226 SHQLNPFFALAGK
+226 SHQLNPFFALADK
-239 NADENQGKVYGFN
+239 NADESTGRVYGFN
-252 FVYSGNFTAGVEVD
+252 FVYSGNFTAGAEVD
-266 QIFKARAFMGINDY
+266 QLFKTRVFMGINDY

-288 GEEFQAPEAVMVYS
+288 GEEFQAPETVMVYS
-302 GKGLGE
+302 GAGLGE
-308 MSRNYHKLYR
+308 MSRTYHKLYR

-373 KRNGDNCSLGDWYVN
+373 RRNGDNCSLGDWHVN
-388 KEKLPSGIKGLAE
+388 KEKLPSGIKVLAE

-424 LYRAHPDWC
+424 LYREHPDWC
-433 IHVKGRTRT
+433 IHVNGRTRT
-442 ECRAQLTLDL
+442 ECRSQLTLDL
-452 SREEVCD
+452 SRKEVCD
-459 YIINAISTVL
+459 YIINAVSGVL
-469 DEANIAYVKWDMNR
+469 DEADIAYVKWDMNR
-483 HMTNLGSAGLP
+483 HMTNLGSDGLP
-494 GERQKEMPHRYML
+494 PERQKEMPHRYML
-507 GLYRVMDTIVS
+507 GLYRVMEAIVS

-571 AMGSHVSA
+571 AMGAHVSA

-611 FTDEEKE
+611 FSEEEKD
-618 IVKKQVESYKELRTF
+618 IVRKQVETYKELRSF

-645 FEGNETAWQFISE
+645 FEGNDTAWQFISE
-658 DKKDIF
+658 DKNNVF

-672 KVNPPVTRLKLTA
+672 KVNPGITRLRLTA

-690 DYELLGEGKV
+690 LYELEGEDKA

-705 LMNVGIVIDMWGDYQ
+705 LMNIGIIIDMWGDFQ
-720 SRTFRFRKKD
+720 SRTFRLKRVNK
-730 FTGDII
+730 
-736 R
+736 

>member
-1 MSIDVCE
+1 MSIHIDE
-8 KNRVFHL
+8 ENLIFHL
-15 KTPETSYI
+15 KTPKTSYI
-23 MAVAKGKYLCHVYW
+23 MAVAKGKWLCHVYW
-37 GDRLKRNPDMDNALL
+37 GDRLNHNPDTDNALL

-58 SANTELEDRSYS
+58 SANTELSDRSYS

-93 EFCDGSRVLELTY
+93 EFNDGSRVLKLEY
-106 DSYELIKGK
+106 AGYELISGK
-115 PKLKG
+115 PKLNG
-120 LPATYVEED
+120 LPATYVEEA
-129 SEADTLNIILKDKV
+129 SEADTLNIILKDNL

-149 LQYTVYN
+149 LQYTAYN
-156 EIDAITRNVK
+156 SLDVITRNVK
-166 VVNEG
+166 VI
-171 NESVRLDRIM
+171 NESSEQVRIEKIM
-181 SVNVDFEDSDY
+181 SVNVDFEDSNY

-205 HIERTPLRNGIQ
+205 HIEKTPLRSGVQ
-217 SLESRRGAS
+217 SIESRRGAS
-226 SHQLNPFFALAGK
+226 SHQLNPFFALAAK
-239 NADENQGKVYGFN
+239 NADESHGRVYGFN
-252 FVYSGNFTAGVEVD
+252 LVYSGNFTAGAEVD
-266 QIFKARAFMGINDY
+266 QIFKTRAYMGINDY
-280 DFSWLLEA
+280 DFSWLLTA

-302 GKGLGE
+302 GEGLGE
-308 MSRNYHKLYR
+308 MSRTYHRLYR

-334 ANNWEATYFDFNEE
+334 ANNWEATYFDFTED
-348 KIVGLAKEAAALG
+348 KIVGLAKEAASLG

-373 KRNGDNCSLGDWYVN
+373 KRNADNCSLGDWYVN

-424 LYRAHPDWC
+424 LYREHPDWC
-433 IHVKGRTRT
+433 IHVNGRERT

-452 SREEVCD
+452 SRDEVCD
-459 YIINAISTVL
+459 YIINAVSKVL
-469 DEANIAYVKWDMNR
+469 DEADIAYVKWDMNR
-483 HMTNLGSAGLP
+483 HMTCLGSDGLP
-494 GERQKEMPHRYML
+494 AERQKEMPHRYML
-507 GLYRVMDTIVS
+507 GLYRVMETIVS
-518 SHPDVLFESCSG
+518 GHPDVLFESCSG
-530 GGGRFDAGILY
+530 GGGRFDAGMLY

-548 SDDTDAIERLYI
+548 SDDTDAVERLYI
-560 QYGTSLVYPVS
+560 QYGTSLCYPVS
-571 AMGSHVSA
+571 AMGAHVSA

-618 IVKKQVESYKELRTF
+618 TVRKQVESYKELRSF

-645 FEGNETAWQFISE
+645 FEENEAAWEFVSE
-658 DKKDIF
+658 DKNNIF

-672 KVNPPVTRLKLTA
+672 RVNPGITRLKLTA

-690 DYELLGEGKV
+690 YYEVSSEGEKKV

-705 LMNVGIVIDMWGDYQ
+705 LMNIGLVIDMWGDFK
-720 SRTFRFRKKD
+720 SRTFLLKRIK
-730 FTGDII
+730 
-736 R
+736 

>member
-1 MSIDVCE
+1 MSIQVNE
-8 KNRVFHL
+8 ENLVFHL
-15 KTPETSYI
+15 RTPKTSYI

-37 GDRLKRNPDMDNALL
+37 GDRLNKEPDLNNGLI
-52 LRNLGF
+52 LRNICF
-58 SANTELEDRSYS
+58 SANTENEDKSYS
-70 LDYVCQEYPTG
+70 LDYACQEYPTG
-81 CNTDFRIPAVSM
+81 CNTDFRIPAISM
-93 EFCDGSRVLELTY
+93 EFNDGSRVLELKY
-106 DSYELIKGK
+106 DGYELIKGK
-115 PKLKG
+115 QELTG
-120 LPATYVEED
+120 LPATYVEEE
-129 SEADTLNIILKDKV
+129 SEADTINIILRDTV
-143 KNIKVI
+143 KSIKVI
-149 LQYTVYN
+149 LQYTAYN
-156 EIDAITRNVK
+156 SLDVITRNVK
-166 VVNEG
+166 VVNESG
-171 NESVRLDRIM
+171 EPVRIDRIM
-181 SVNVDFEDSDY
+181 SMNVDFEDSGY

-205 HIERTPLRNGIQ
+205 HIERTPLRSGIQ
-217 SLESRRGAS
+217 AIESRRGAS
-226 SHQLNPFFALAGK
+226 SHQLNPFFALADK
-239 NADENQGKVYGFN
+239 NADESTGRVYGFN
-252 FVYSGNFTAGVEVD
+252 FVYSGNFTAGAEVD
-266 QIFKARAFMGINDY
+266 QLFKTRVFMGINDY

-288 GEEFQAPEAVMVYS
+288 GEEFQAPETVMVYS
-302 GKGLGE
+302 GAGLGE
-308 MSRNYHKLYR
+308 MSRTYHKLYR

-373 KRNGDNCSLGDWYVN
+373 RRNGDNCSLGDWYVN

-424 LYRAHPDWC
+424 LYREHPDWC
-433 IHVKGRTRT
+433 IHVNGRTRT
-442 ECRAQLTLDL
+442 ECRSQLTLDL
-452 SREEVCD
+452 SRKEVCD
-459 YIINAISTVL
+459 YIINAVSGVL
-469 DEANIAYVKWDMNR
+469 DEADIAYVKWDMNR
-483 HMTNLGSAGLP
+483 HMTNLGSDGLP
-494 GERQKEMPHRYML
+494 PERQKEMPHRYML
-507 GLYRVMDTIVS
+507 GLYRVMEAIVS

-571 AMGSHVSA
+571 AMGAHVSA

-611 FTDEEKE
+611 FSEEEKD
-618 IVKKQVESYKELRTF
+618 IVRKQVETYKELRSF

-645 FEGNETAWQFISE
+645 FEGNDTAWQFISE
-658 DKKDIF
+658 DKNNVF

-672 KVNPPVTRLKLTA
+672 KVNPGITRLRLTA

-690 DYELLGEGKV
+690 LYELEGEDKA

-705 LMNVGIVIDMWGDYQ
+705 LMNIGIIIDMWGDFQ
-720 SRTFRFRKKD
+720 SRTFRLKRVNK
-730 FTGDII
+730 
-736 R
+736 

>member
-1 MSIDVCE
+1 MSIQVNE
-8 KNRVFHL
+8 ENLVFHL
-15 KTPETSYI
+15 RTSKTSYI

-37 GDRLKRNPDMDNALL
+37 GDRLNKEPDLNNGLI
-52 LRNLGF
+52 LRNICF
-58 SANTELEDRSYS
+58 SANTENEDKSYS
-70 LDYVCQEYPTG
+70 LDYACQEYPTG
-81 CNTDFRIPAVSM
+81 CNTDFRIPAISM
-93 EFCDGSRVLELTY
+93 EFNDGSRVLELKY
-106 DSYELIKGK
+106 DGYELIKGK
-115 PKLKG
+115 QKLTG
-120 LPATYVEED
+120 LPATYVEEE
-129 SEADTLNIILKDKV
+129 SEADTINIILRDTV
-143 KNIKVI
+143 KSIKVI
-149 LQYTVYN
+149 LQYTAYN
-156 EIDAITRNVK
+156 SLDVITRNVK
-166 VVNEG
+166 VVNESG
-171 NESVRLDRIM
+171 EPVRIDRIM
-181 SVNVDFEDSDY
+181 SMNVDFEDSGY

-205 HIERTPLRNGIQ
+205 HIERTPLRSGIQ
-217 SLESRRGAS
+217 AIESRRGAS
-226 SHQLNPFFALAGK
+226 SHQLNPFFALVDK
-239 NADENQGKVYGFN
+239 NADESTGRVYGFN
-252 FVYSGNFTAGVEVD
+252 FVYSGNFTAGAEVD
-266 QIFKARAFMGINDY
+266 QLFKTRVFMGINDY

-288 GEEFQAPEAVMVYS
+288 GEEFQAPETVMVYS
-302 GKGLGE
+302 GAGLGE
-308 MSRNYHKLYR
+308 MSRTYHKLYR

-373 KRNGDNCSLGDWYVN
+373 RRNGDNCSLGDWYVN

-407 VKFGLWFEPEMV
+407 VKFGLWFEPEKV

-424 LYRAHPDWC
+424 LYREHPDWC
-433 IHVKGRTRT
+433 IHVNGRTRT
-442 ECRAQLTLDL
+442 ECRSQLTLDL
-452 SREEVCD
+452 SRKEVCD
-459 YIINAISTVL
+459 YIINAVSGVL
-469 DEANIAYVKWDMNR
+469 DEADIAYVKWDMNR
-483 HMTNLGSAGLP
+483 HMTNLGSDGLP
-494 GERQKEMPHRYML
+494 PERQKEMPHRYML
-507 GLYRVMDTIVS
+507 GLYRVMEAIVS

-571 AMGSHVSA
+571 AMGAHVSA

-611 FTDEEKE
+611 FSEEEKD
-618 IVKKQVESYKELRTF
+618 IVRKQVETYKELRSF

-645 FEGNETAWQFISE
+645 FEGNDTAWQFISE
-658 DKKDIF
+658 DKNNVF

-672 KVNPPVTRLKLTA
+672 KVNPGITRLRLTA

-690 DYELLGEGKV
+690 LYELEGEDKA

-705 LMNVGIVIDMWGDYQ
+705 LMNIGIIIDMWGDFQ
-720 SRTFRFRKKD
+720 CRTFRLKRVNK
-730 FTGDII
+730 
-736 R
+736 

>member
-1 MSIDVCE
+1 MSIQVNE
-8 KNRVFHL
+8 ENLVFHL
-15 KTPETSYI
+15 RTPKTSYI

-37 GDRLKRNPDMDNALL
+37 GDRLNKEPDLNNGLI
-52 LRNLGF
+52 LRNICF
-58 SANTELEDRSYS
+58 SANTENEDKSYS
-70 LDYVCQEYPTG
+70 LDYACQEYPTG
-81 CNTDFRIPAVSM
+81 CNTDFRIPAISM
-93 EFCDGSRVLELTY
+93 EFNDGSRVLELKY
-106 DSYELIKGK
+106 EGYELIKGK
-115 PKLKG
+115 QKLTG
-120 LPATYVEED
+120 LPATYVEEE
-129 SEADTLNIILKDKV
+129 SEADTINIILRDTV
-143 KNIKVI
+143 KSIKVI
-149 LQYTVYN
+149 LQYTAYN
-156 EIDAITRNVK
+156 SLDVITRNVK
-166 VVNEG
+166 VVNESG
-171 NESVRLDRIM
+171 EPVRIDRIM
-181 SVNVDFEDSDY
+181 SMNVDFEDSGY

-205 HIERTPLRNGIQ
+205 HIERTPLRSGIQ
-217 SLESRRGAS
+217 AIESRRGAS
-226 SHQLNPFFALAGK
+226 SHQLNPFFALADK
-239 NADENQGKVYGFN
+239 NADESTGRVYGFN
-252 FVYSGNFTAGVEVD
+252 FVYSGNFTAGAEVD
-266 QIFKARAFMGINDY
+266 QLFKTRVFMGINDY

-288 GEEFQAPEAVMVYS
+288 GEEFQAPETVMVYS
-302 GKGLGE
+302 GAGLGE
-308 MSRNYHKLYR
+308 MSRTYHKLYR

-373 KRNGDNCSLGDWYVN
+373 RRNGDNCSLGDWHVN

-424 LYRAHPDWC
+424 LYREHPDWC
-433 IHVKGRTRT
+433 IHVNGRTRT
-442 ECRAQLTLDL
+442 ECRSQLTLDL
-452 SREEVCD
+452 SRKEVCD
-459 YIINAISTVL
+459 YIINAVSGVL
-469 DEANIAYVKWDMNR
+469 DEADIAYVKWDMNR
-483 HMTNLGSAGLP
+483 HMTNLGSDGLP
-494 GERQKEMPHRYML
+494 PERQKEMPHRYML
-507 GLYRVMDTIVS
+507 GLYRVMEAIVS

-571 AMGSHVSA
+571 AMGAHVSA

-611 FTDEEKE
+611 FSEEEKD
-618 IVKKQVESYKELRTF
+618 IVRKQVETYKELRSF

-645 FEGNETAWQFISE
+645 FEGNDTAWQFISE
-658 DKKDIF
+658 DKNNVF

-672 KVNPPVTRLKLTA
+672 KVNPGITRLRLTA

-690 DYELLGEGKV
+690 LYELEGEDKA

-705 LMNVGIVIDMWGDYQ
+705 LMNIGIIIDMWGDFQ
-720 SRTFRFRKKD
+720 SRTFRLKRVNK
-730 FTGDII
+730 
-736 R
+736 